1 MGIENTMYFA
11 LGFLI
16 ASLLA
21 VMIVPSIWKRAVR
34 LTKKRIES
42 ASPITMAEFRAD
54 KDQLRAEFA
63 LSTRQLEMKIGSLR
77 NRLSEQLGELNAN
90 KSDLSLLRAERN
102 QHVAIIGELEE
113 HGRLASERIHQLE
126 KETTDLAQ
134 HLRMRDRELSELQE
148 KSKQRAGFDTL
159 HTDSAITDIRQ
170 ALSFDEIKT
179 EEVGGELNAAEAQIA
194 NAGTHLD
201 QLLRET
207 SPFTSD
213 RRGRTDQSLAEKLLH
228 DDDLDRLHELISGV
242 EQAVVSNW
250 NDANVN
256 KSGMRDR
263 LGQIAS
269 QVSRLVY
276 AVDSDPAYGPEDS
289 LFERIQKFAG
299 QDLEDAGRSN
309 GATSAAPRQ
318 QRRPASGRSVSDRMA
333 AFQDIHANN

>member
-1 MGIENTMYFA
+1 MGIENTMYFV

-21 VMIVPSIWKRAVR
+21 MVIVPSIWKRAVR

-77 NRLSEQLGELNAN
+77 NRLSEQMGELNSN
-90 KSDLSLLRAERN
+90 KSDLVLLRAERD
-102 QHVAIIGELEE
+102 QQIAIIGDLEE
-113 HGRLASERIHQLE
+113 RGRHANEHLHQLE
-126 KETTDLAQ
+126 KETADLAQ
-134 HLRMRDRELSELQE
+134 RLRMRDLELSELQE
-148 KSKQRAGFDTL
+148 KLKPRAEFDTL
-159 HTDSAITDIRQ
+159 HTHSAITDIRQ
-170 ALSFDEIKT
+170 ALSFDEVKA
-179 EEVGGELNAAEAQIA
+179 EEVGGELDAAEAQIA

-201 QLLRET
+201 RLLAET
-207 SPFTSD
+207 SPITSD
-213 RRGRTDQSLAEKLLH
+213 RRGRPEQSLAEKLLH
-228 DDDLDRLHELISGV
+228 DDDLDRLRELIGGV
-242 EQAVVSNW
+242 EQAIVSNW

-263 LGQIAS
+263 LGKIAS
-269 QVSRLVY
+269 LVSRLVY

-299 QDLEDAGRSN
+299 QDLEDAGKTN
-309 GATSAAPRQ
+309 GSTSAAPRQ
-318 QRRPASGRSVSDRMA
+318 KRRAATGKSLSDRMA